1 LKPEHQTEQ
10 EFGIDMIMKNRHSL
24 QLVYAASTVKD
35 QLLQIP
41 LPGLYGYS
49 TQWQNA
55 GTIESTTY
63 EVTLE
68 TMLVQRPE
76 LQWSMNIV
84 GDRTRTEITEFNRGC
99 YGSTPYYCAGELLG
113 TVRGYKFLSNMSQL
127 PSAVEQAGSG
137 EFAVNDDGLL
147 VWVGQGNSYEDG
159 LWGTTGEVGGRTF
172 TWGMPIFE
180 TDEQNNR
187 QLVPIGDSNPDFNLG
202 FGSNLQWKGF
212 NFYALFDAKFGGDVY
227 NNTRQWAYR
236 DYNHADY
243 DQAGKAEELK
253 KPVTYYQALYNT
265 NSLTSW
271 FIEDGSYV
279 KFREMSV
286 QYGFNR
292 EQLSSIFG
300 GLGVERVAV
309 GLIGRNLI
317 TWSDY
322 TGFDPEVGSIRNP
335 YDGFGY
341 PNFRTFTAKVDVTF

>member
-1 LKPEHQTEQ
+1 
-10 EFGIDMIMKNRHSL
+10 MILNNRHSL
-24 QLVYAASTVKD
+24 QLVYAKSKVED
-35 QLLQIP
+35 QLLEIP

-49 TQWQNA
+49 SQWQNA
-55 GTIESTTY
+55 GTLESKTY

-68 TMLVQRPE
+68 TMLLQRPNF
-76 LQWSMNIV
+76 QWSLNIV

-99 YGSTPYYCAGELLG
+99 YGSTPYYCAGELIG
-113 TVRGYKFLSNMSQL
+113 TVRGYKFLTNVNEL
-127 PSAVEQAGSG
+127 PSAIQAHAS
-137 EFAVNDDGLL
+137 EFQINDDGLL
-147 VWVGQGNSYEDG
+147 VWVGQGKSYKDG
-159 LWGTTGEVGGRTF
+159 LWNESTEIEGVPYKF
-172 TWGMPIFE
+172 GMPIFV

-202 FGSNLQWKGF
+202 VGSNIQWKGF
-212 NFYALFDAKFGGDVY
+212 NFYALFDAKFDGDIY

-243 DQAGKAEELK
+243 DQAGKPDELK

-271 FIEDGSYV
+271 FIEDGSYI
-279 KFREMSV
+279 KFRELSV

-292 EQLSSIFG
+292 EQLSRIFG
-300 GLGVERVAV
+300 GLGIERLAIGV
-309 GLIGRNLI
+309 IGRNLI

-322 TGFDPEVGSIRNP
+322 SGFDPDVGSIRNP
-335 YDGFGY
+335 YDGFPY